1 MPAKQGI
8 KMFGQAAVA
17 AMIKEF
23 SQLNQGSVPD
33 KPVVIPVD
41 VKTITPLEKAMV
53 LPAVNLIKE
62 KRSGDIKGRTCVNN
76 SKQRKYLKQ
85 DESVSSPTTNFEY
98 LVTTLLIDACGQKD
112 VAICDIPGAFLQAKL
127 KKDNNERTIM
137 RLEGEFVDIMCDV
150 NPEYKPNI
158 TYVKGKMT
166 LYLEIIQ
173 AIYGC
178 LESSLRWYELYSKT
192 LKEEGFTIIPY
203 DRCVA
208 NKEIDRN

>member
-1 MPAKQGI
+1 M
-8 KMFGQAAVA
+8 
-17 AMIKEF
+17 
-23 SQLNQGSVPD
+23 
-33 KPVVIPVD
+33 
-41 VKTITPLEKAMV
+41 
-53 LPAVNLIKE
+53 
-62 KRSGDIKGRTCVNN
+62 
-76 SKQRKYLKQ
+76 KQ
-85 DESVSSPTTNFEY
+85 DKSLSSPTANFES
-98 LVTTLLIDACGQKD
+98 LVTTLLTNAYEQRD
-112 VAICDIPGAFLQAKL
+112 VAICNIPGAFLQAKL
-127 KKDNNERTIM
+127 KMDNNERTLM
-137 RLEGEFVDIMCDV
+137 GLEGEFVDIMCDV

-173 AIYGC
+173 AVYGC